1 VQYLVPSDA
10 VSFAEYCAQLTRK
23 SRSNFYY
30 SFLFLSKAKRQAIY
44 AVYAFCRS
52 VDDVADSNAPER
64 EKQLLLD
71 EWRRE
76 LDRCYEGKAQHPITV
91 KLAQSIQ
98 QFPIPKQRF
107 EELIAGVEMDLT
119 QHRYPTF
126 CELYEYCYRVA
137 GVVGLMCIEI
147 FGYRNPQAKDYAVN
161 LGVALQLTNI
171 MRDLK
176 GDAERGRIYLPQEE
190 LARFGYREE
199 ELLQGAY
206 TPAFIELMRFAGNRA
221 RAYFHHARQLLAE
234 EDRHALVAAE
244 IMGAIYYRLLETI
257 EASHYRVFD
266 RTMTLPTSYKLWIA
280 LSIWTRTT
288 CGSRHR

>member
-1 VQYLVPSDA
+1 VPGDA

-30 SFLFLSKAKRQAIY
+30 SFLFLSKEKREAMY

-52 VDDVADSNAPER
+52 VDDVADGSASWR
-64 EKQLLLD
+64 DKQMLLD
-71 EWRRE
+71 EWRCE
-76 LDRCYEGKAQHPITV
+76 LDRCYEGQARHPITV
-91 KLAQSIQ
+91 KLAQSLQ
-98 QFPIPKQRF
+98 RFPIPKEHF

-119 QHRYPTF
+119 HHRYPTF
-126 CELYEYCYRVA
+126 RELYEYCYRVA

-147 FGYRNPQAKDYAVN
+147 FGYRNPKAKDYAVN

-190 LARFGYREE
+190 LTRFGYREE

-206 TPAFIELMRFAGNRA
+206 TPAFVDLMRFAGNRA
-221 RAYFHHARQLLAE
+221 REYFHQARQLLAE
-234 EDRHALVAAE
+234 EDRGSLFAAE

-266 RTMTLPTSYKLWIA
+266 RIITLPTSSKLWIA
-280 LSIWTRTT
+280 LSIWARTT
-288 CGSRHR
+288 CGSLQR